1 MTHMD
6 ILHLPF
12 DQYQRYAIVAEVV
25 DNLRERTPLR
35 ILDVGGWPGT
45 LRHFL
50 PQDQVFVADLMGS
63 DERFV
68 RANGLALPF
77 DTSSF
82 DVVVTSDTLEHI
94 AHDARFRF
102 LSELLRVG
110 SGLWVIGAPF
120 DDPQVVRAEEIL
132 QELIVARYHE
142 RYQFIE
148 EHRQHGLPDLDQT
161 LAWLNEAG
169 LTTVVLPNGYL
180 YHWLVG
186 TALFFLLQWRFDD
199 SELSNR
205 VNAFYNS
212 NFYRQDNREPSYRKI
227 IVASKNSSD
236 TLLSLPTRLCPP
248 EPPHPQEFMLNL
260 QALNLLMQ
268 TLGEERFDRLERLQ
282 MEVAKKEQA
291 VHALQMQVQEKE
303 QAVHALQMQVQEK
316 EQEKEQA
323 VHALQMQV
331 QEKEQAVQ
339 GLQAQVAG
347 LVEQVAERQ
356 RAIDEIASSKS
367 WRLIETYRRI
377 RRWIL
382 SPARWLRSASFAIGR
397 KVLPTSLKRPIKR
410 QILKQPGPPVVLPTT
425 SAAQPQ
431 PLQDIRTMRPTKYDV
446 IVFPIIDWHFR
457 FQRPQQIASQFAQH
471 GHRVFYLRTSFVD
484 AEEPGIGSW
493 RHNILDVQLPGHRNL
508 NLYRDQMD
516 QTTLERLLKAFD
528 KMRSNHHIVEAI
540 CLVQLPFW
548 KSVAMSLR
556 ERFGWKIVYDCMDKH
571 EGFPTNDPR
580 MLADEIELGQ
590 QSDMIVTTSKQLY
603 KEWKQHNA
611 LTVLI
616 PNAADFNHFYK
627 APEQIPSELK
637 QAPKPIL
644 GYYGAISEWFDVEL
658 IHSLASTRL
667 DWNFVLIGSTFGAP
681 NISMLASL
689 PNVHLLGEKP
699 YDALPAYLHL
709 FDVCLIPFR
718 RNILTEATNPVKFYE
733 YLSAGKP
740 IVATELPEFVPYKE
754 YVYLATTREQWL
766 TAIELALQESDPAI
780 EKARVGFARQNT
792 WEERFQKLHNAIIAL
807 YPKASIIIVTY
818 NNLDLTKLCIESVY
832 GRTIHPNYEVILV
845 DNGSTDR
852 TPDYLGQ
859 INVSYPNSKV
869 ILNERNEGFAR
880 ANNQGLA
887 VASGEFIVLL
897 NNDTVV
903 TRGWLTKLLRH
914 LEDSKVGMVGPVTNW
929 AGNEAKIDVEYEALE
944 EMEAFAERY
953 TAEHEGIAFELKVLA
968 MFCVAMRR
976 GLIEEVGP
984 LDEQF
989 EIGMFEDDDY
999 ALRVKSK
1006 GYRILCAEDVFV
1018 HHVGKAAFSTLREQE
1033 YQRVFKENKKRFEE
1047 KWQIKWEAHKYRSS

>member
-1 MTHMD
+1 MQDGFPGKGRFRDEQKSDSGGMTHMNV
-6 ILHLPF
+6 LHLPF
-12 DQYQRYAIVAEVV
+12 DQYQRYAIIAEVI

-63 DERFV
+63 DEKFV

-94 AHDARFRF
+94 ADDARSRF

-110 SGLWVIGAPF
+110 NGLWVIGAPF
-120 DDPQVVRAEEIL
+120 DDPQVVQAEVIL
-132 QELIVARYHE
+132 QQLIVARYNE
-142 RYQFIE
+142 RYHFIE

-199 SELSNR
+199 SKLSNR

-212 NFYRQDNREPSYRKI
+212 NFYHQDNREPSYRKV
-227 IVASKNSSD
+227 IVGSNNSSD
-236 TLLSLPTRLCPP
+236 ALLSLPTRLCSS
-248 EPPHPQEFMLNL
+248 EPPIPEELTLNL
-260 QALNLLMQ
+260 QALNLLIQ
-268 TLGEERFDRLERLQ
+268 TLGEKRSDRLQALQ
-282 MEVAKKEQA
+282 MQLAEKEQA
-291 VHALQMQVQEKE
+291 AHALQMQVAEWK
-303 QAVHALQMQVQEK
+303 QV
-316 EQEKEQA
+316 A
-323 VHALQMQV
+323 
-331 QEKEQAVQ
+331 Q
-339 GLQAQVAG
+339 GLRAQVAELVEQVAE

-367 WRLIETYRRI
+367 WRLIESYRHI
-377 RRWIL
+377 RWRIL
-382 SPARWLRSASFAIGR
+382 SPAQRLRSASFAIGR
-397 KVLPTSLKRPIKR
+397 KALPIPLRRLIKR
-410 QILKQPGPPVVLPTT
+410 YLLRQLDLPVTLPIT
-425 SAAQPQ
+425 QE
-431 PLQDIRTMRPTKYDV
+431 IRAMRPTRYDV

-457 FQRPQQIASQFAQH
+457 FQRPQQIASQFAQN

-484 AEEPGIGSW
+484 AEEPIIGSW
-493 RHNILDVQLPGHRNL
+493 RHNVLDVQLPGRRNL

-528 KMRSNHHIVEAI
+528 KLRSNHHVVEAI

-548 KSVAMSLR
+548 KSVAVSLK

-571 EGFPTNDPR
+571 EGFSTNDPQ

-590 QSDMIVTTSKQLY
+590 KSDMIVTTSKQLY
-603 KEWKQHNA
+603 EEWKQHKA
-611 LTVLI
+611 LTILI
-616 PNAADFNHFYK
+616 PNAADFDHFYK

-637 QAPKPIL
+637 QVSKPIL
-644 GYYGAISEWFDVEL
+644 GYYGAISEWFDVDL

-681 NISMLASL
+681 NISVLASL

-699 YDALPAYLHL
+699 YDALPAYLHH
-709 FDVCLIPFR
+709 FDVCLIPFKR
-718 RNILTEATNPVKFYE
+718 DILTEATNPVKFYE
-733 YLSAGKP
+733 YLSAGKL

-766 TAIELALQESDPAI
+766 AAIELALHESDPAI
-780 EKARVGFARQNT
+780 EKARVELARQNR

-807 YPKASIIIVTY
+807 YPKVSIIIVTY

-845 DNGSTDR
+845 DNGSTDG
-852 TPDYLGQ
+852 TGDYLGQ

-880 ANNQGLA
+880 ASNQGMA

-929 AGNEAKIDVEYEALE
+929 AGNEAKIDVKYETLE

-953 TAEHEGIAFELKVLA
+953 TAEHEGVSFELKMLA
-968 MFCVAMRR
+968 MFCLAMRR
-976 GLIEEVGP
+976 GLVEEVGP

-1018 HHVGKAAFSTLREQE
+1018 HHAGKAAFSTLGEQE
-1033 YQRVFKENKKRFEE
+1033 YQRLFKANKKKFEE
-1047 KWQIKWEAHKYRSS
+1047 KWEIKWEAHKYRNS

>member
-1 MTHMD
+1 MD
-6 ILHLPF
+6 VLDLPF
-12 DQYQRYAIVAEVV
+12 DQYQRYAIIAEVIE
-25 DNLRERTPLR
+25 NLREGVPLR

-50 PQDQVFVADLMGS
+50 PEDQVFVADLMGS
-63 DERFV
+63 GEEFV
-68 RANGLALPF
+68 RASGLALPF
-77 DTSSF
+77 DTSFF
-82 DVVVTSDTLEHI
+82 DVVVTSDALEHI
-94 AHDARFRF
+94 ADDARSRF

-132 QELIVARYHE
+132 QQLIVARYDE

-186 TALFFLLQWRFDD
+186 TALFFLLQWRFHD
-199 SELSNR
+199 SELSDR

-212 NFYRQDNREPSYRKI
+212 TFYRQDNRDPSYRKV

-236 TLLSLPTRLCPP
+236 ALLSLPTRLCSSKSPNP
-248 EPPHPQEFMLNL
+248 EEFVLNL
-260 QALNLLMQ
+260 QTLNLLVQ
-268 TLGEERFDRLERLQ
+268 TLGEKRSDRLQ
-282 MEVAKKEQA
+282 
-291 VHALQMQVQEKE
+291 ALQMQLAEKE
-303 QAVHALQMQVQEK
+303 QTVHSLQMQVVEWK
-316 EQEKEQA
+316 
-323 VHALQMQV
+323 QV
-331 QEKEQAVQ
+331 AQ
-339 GLQAQVAG
+339 GLRAQVAELVEQVAE

-367 WRLIETYRRI
+367 WRLIETCRQIWRR
-377 RRWIL
+377 IL
-382 SPARWLRSASFAIGR
+382 SPAQRLRGVLLVIGR
-397 KVLPTSLKRPIKR
+397 KALPMSLKRLMKR
-410 QILKQPGPPVVLPTT
+410 RFLKQLEPPVTLPIT
-425 SAAQPQ
+425 
-431 PLQDIRTMRPTKYDV
+431 QDIRAMRPTKYDV
-446 IVFPIIDWHFR
+446 VVFPIIDWHFR
-457 FQRPQQIASQFAQH
+457 FQRPQQIASQFAQN
-471 GHRVFYLRTSFVD
+471 GHRVFYLRISFVD
-484 AEEPGIGSW
+484 AEEPYIRSW
-493 RHNILDVQLPGHRNL
+493 RHNIFDIRLPGRCDL

-528 KMRSNHHIVEAI
+528 KLRFDYHIVEAI

-548 KSVAMSLR
+548 KSVAMSLE
-556 ERFGWKIVYDCMDKH
+556 ERFGWKIIYDCMDKH
-571 EGFPTNDPR
+571 GAFSTNDPK

-590 QSDMIVTTSKQLY
+590 ESDMIVATSKQLY
-603 KEWKQHNA
+603 EEWKRHNA

-616 PNAADFNHFYK
+616 PNAADFSHFYK

-637 QAPKPIL
+637 QVPKPIL
-644 GYYGAISEWFDVEL
+644 GYYGAISEWFDVDL
-658 IHSLASTRL
+658 IHSLASTRP
-667 DWNFVLIGSTFGAP
+667 DWNFVLVGSTFGAP
-681 NISMLASL
+681 NISILAPL

-699 YDALPAYLHL
+699 YDALPAYLHR
-709 FDVCLIPFR
+709 FDVCLIPFK

-740 IVATELPEFVPYKE
+740 IVATELPEFVPYKD

-766 TAIELALQESDPAI
+766 TAIELALRESDPAI
-780 EKARVGFARQNT
+780 EEARVDLARQNT

-807 YPKASIIIVTY
+807 YPKVSIIIVTY

-845 DNGSTDR
+845 DNGSTDG

-869 ILNERNEGFAR
+869 ILNERNKGFAP
-880 ANNQGLA
+880 ASNQGIA

-914 LEDSKVGMVGPVTNW
+914 LGDRKIGMVGPVTNW
-929 AGNEAKIDVEYEALE
+929 AGNEAKIDVEYKTLE

-953 TAEHEGIAFELKVLA
+953 TAEHEGVVFDLKVLA
-968 MFCVAMRR
+968 MFCLAMRR
-976 GLIEEVGP
+976 GLVEEVGP

-999 ALRVKSK
+999 ALRVRSK

-1018 HHVGKAAFSTLREQE
+1018 HHAGKAAFSTLGEQE
-1033 YQRVFKENKKRFEE
+1033 YQRLFKANKKRFEE